1 MNIFSKVTL
10 KTLAKNRTRTFVTI
24 VGIILSAAMITAVT
38 TLISSLQAYLLD
50 TMVYMS
56 GNWHA
61 SLAAVPAKVVA
72 QLKDD
77 DELSQVVQ
85 GQNIGY
91 AMLEGSKNEG
101 KPYLFVLGAEKTFME
116 EMPVHLING
125 NLPESENEI
134 ILPKHVQTNAG
145 VYYSIGDTL
154 ELDVGDRV
162 SDGYIL
168 RQGNRFLDGEN
179 GDSEELITRGSRTY
193 TVVGFYE
200 RPDFEPSL
208 APGYTAIT
216 IMDSQPSATYTYDA
230 YFTLDNPKQVKS
242 YMSKFEDYSKGY
254 NDDVLMFV
262 GASRFD
268 TYYATLYSFAAI
280 LIGLIMFG
288 SISLIYNAFSISVS
302 ERTKQFGLLSSIGA
316 TKRQLARSVLFEGL
330 FVSLIGIPIGIICGI
345 AGIGVTLSIIGSNF
359 IMFSQVNIPLTLNIS
374 PLSVVVAIVIAA
386 VTVLISAWIPSRRAT
401 KVTAIEAI
409 RQSADIT
416 AKAKQ
421 VKTSKLIYMLFGLE
435 GALAK
440 KHFKR
445 SRKRYRATVI
455 SLFMSIVLFVST
467 SSLCTYLS
475 DSMKGIFSSADYDV
489 IYYMPQDKEPNQIFE
504 VLSNVEGVE
513 KASYAGLVTGIARLP
528 VEVVNDRLLEYVAD
542 ENNEYANVPII
553 LYSVDDATFEAY
565 LKENNLSK
573 DDYFNADNPL
583 GIATAKVIQ
592 FIGIEGKYHNFDVF
606 KDSVTSENLANM
618 PVIIVDETA
627 TYEDDIPADEYKT
640 IELSASLGLIADE
653 LAFGVGVNTGN
664 GIVVM
669 YPQSVIESVVNTQQ
683 IKSYSCYFK
692 VDKGLPVFDNMVKAL
707 EHNKLPTS
715 SLVNY
720 ADSVE
725 STRNIILIF
734 EVFSYG
740 FIVLISL
747 IAMANVFNTISTNI
761 ALRRREFAMLKSIG
775 MTKRGFNKMM
785 RFECLLYGAKSLLW
799 GLPVSV
805 AVTYLIFKATNETW
819 EVKFYMPIVP
829 VIIAVLSVFTV
840 VIITMMYSMSKI
852 AKDNPIDALKNENL

>member
-1 MNIFSKVTL
+1 M
-10 KTLAKNRTRTFVTI
+10 
-24 VGIILSAAMITAVT
+24 
-38 TLISSLQAYLLD
+38 
-50 TMVYMS
+50 
-56 GNWHA
+56 
-61 SLAAVPAKVVA
+61 
-72 QLKDD
+72 
-77 DELSQVVQ
+77 
-85 GQNIGY
+85 
-91 AMLEGSKNEG
+91 
-101 KPYLFVLGAEKTFME
+101 
-116 EMPVHLING
+116 
-125 NLPESENEI
+125 
-134 ILPKHVQTNAG
+134 
-145 VYYSIGDTL
+145 
-154 ELDVGDRV
+154 
-162 SDGYIL
+162 
-168 RQGNRFLDGEN
+168 
-179 GDSEELITRGSRTY
+179 
-193 TVVGFYE
+193 
-200 RPDFEPSL
+200 
-208 APGYTAIT
+208 
-216 IMDSQPSATYTYDA
+216 
-230 YFTLDNPKQVKS
+230 
-242 YMSKFEDYSKGY
+242 
-254 NDDVLMFV
+254 
-262 GASRFD
+262 
-268 TYYATLYSFAAI
+268 
-280 LIGLIMFG
+280 
-288 SISLIYNAFSISVS
+288 
-302 ERTKQFGLLSSIGA
+302 
-316 TKRQLARSVLFEGL
+316 
-330 FVSLIGIPIGIICGI
+330 
-345 AGIGVTLSIIGSNF
+345 
-359 IMFSQVNIPLTLNIS
+359 
-374 PLSVVVAIVIAA
+374 
-386 VTVLISAWIPSRRAT
+386 
-401 KVTAIEAI
+401 
-409 RQSADIT
+409 
-416 AKAKQ
+416 
-421 VKTSKLIYMLFGLE
+421 
-435 GALAK
+435 
-440 KHFKR
+440 
-445 SRKRYRATVI
+445 
-455 SLFMSIVLFVST
+455 
-467 SSLCTYLS
+467 
-475 DSMKGIFSSADYDV
+475 
-489 IYYMPQDKEPNQIFE
+489 
-504 VLSNVEGVE
+504 
-513 KASYAGLVTGIARLP
+513 
-528 VEVVNDRLLEYVAD
+528 EYVAD
-542 ENNEYANVPII
+542 ENNEYANVPIM

-565 LKENNLSK
+565 LKENSLSK